1 MNSELLY
8 AVYHNIEEK
17 ATTNT
22 EQALLAYLAYMCKAG
37 TNTCYPSRKTISRMT
52 HMGLT
57 TVDAAKD
64 SLRDNGYLSWEAGNI
79 NNVPNV
85 YSLHIPQTAKTQ
97 GGTPPDGRGV
107 AREAVTKYN
116 IKYSDDAQDTKQG
129 VANDATASVTDTTA
143 APVEDSGFA
152 AFWAEYP
159 PKYGKTDV
167 REARCRDLYLQ
178 SREECAKTPDAA
190 AAFDETVLR
199 ALREWRESKDW
210 TRQNGKYI
218 PFPENFLI
226 KKRWLS
232 TPVTEERRKKA
243 LTEQKIKEYEALK
256 KDPHLWD
263 NCKKQCTKFQNGK
276 CDIGMD
282 ISPDKCEWQMAP
294 KECPYFEAKD
304 TPS

>member
-22 EQALLAYLAYMCKAG
+22 EQALLAYLAYMCKRG
-37 TNTCYPSRKTISRMT
+37 TNSCFPSIKTMARMVHLSPT
-52 HMGLT
+52 S
-57 TVDAAKD
+57 VDNIKNE
-64 SLRDNGYLSWEAGNI
+64 LRGKGYLSWVTGNI
-79 NNVPNV
+79 NNVSNV
-85 YSLHIPQTAKTQ
+85 YSLHIPQVAEKQ
-97 GGTPPDGRGV
+97 GGTQRAWEGV
-107 AREAVTKYN
+107 PNVLGTKYN

-159 PKYGKTDV
+159 PRYAKTTE
-167 REARCRDLYLQ
+167 REAHCRDLYLQ
-178 SREECAKTPDAA
+178 SRSECAKTPDDA
-190 AAFDETVLR
+190 AAFDENVLR

-276 CDIGMD
+276 CDIGLD

-294 KECPYFEAKD
+294 KECPYFDAKD